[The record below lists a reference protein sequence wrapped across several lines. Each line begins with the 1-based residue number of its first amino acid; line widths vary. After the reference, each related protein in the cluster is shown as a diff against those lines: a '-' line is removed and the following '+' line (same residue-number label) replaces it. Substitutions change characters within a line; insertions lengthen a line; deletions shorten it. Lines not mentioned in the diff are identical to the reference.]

1 MSPPKGAGDG
11 RKRGYFLSAAIS
23 SDRGVPDTVFVR
35 ALLRSAG
42 LPLAFSGRRRN
53 LLLMSDAADLQSVP
67 GPVFF
72 DRRELDLILRVYGR
86 MVAAGEWRDYAMVGH
101 RDVAEFAV
109 FRRSGDTP
117 LYRIEKRPALRL
129 KQGQWAVIGEG
140 GLVLRRGREL
150 PQVLRVFDSRKFS
163 IVE

>member
-1 MSPPKGAGDG
+1 
-11 RKRGYFLSAAIS
+11 
-23 SDRGVPDTVFVR
+23 
-35 ALLRSAG
+35 
-42 LPLAFSGRRRN
+42 
-53 LLLMSDAADLQSVP
+53 MSDAADFPSVP

-72 DRRELDLILRVYGR
+72 DRRELDQILRVYGR

-101 RDVAEFAV
+101 KDVAEFAV
-109 FRRSGDTP
+109 FRRSGDAP

-129 KQGQWAVIGEG
+129 RQGQWAVIGQG

-150 PQVLRVFDSRKFS
+150 APVLRVFDSRKFS